1 MSQCSDSCDKR
12 GLKRVKEDNRSQKSD
27 SQIMFITGSDF
38 ISIVKSR
45 SIMFLSIALKR
56 EK

>member
-12 GLKRVKEDNRSQKSD
+12 GLKRVEEDNRSQKSD